1 MNLEN
6 QNIEYKTSWHDDYLI
21 SPIHYEGLQ
30 RIEPLEIPEDAL
42 REAIFN
48 SIIHKDYN
56 GPAIQMKVYRDRIEL
71 WNYGK
76 LPEEITIEK
85 LLGKHSSNARNKN
98 IAASFYKAGFI
109 EAWGRGISKIVTEF
123 TEAGLKKPEFED
135 FCGGVLVTIYRDTN
149 LVANMLNPQTDEET
163 TQKIE
168 ETMEKTRVNSETT
181 LKTTLK
187 TTPKIIEL
195 IRNNPKITR
204 DELAQQCGIT
214 LDGIKWQVKQLKDK
228 GIIRHVGSRKDGHWE
243 IIGDIKK

>member
-1 MNLEN
+1 MNAEN
-6 QNIEYKTSWHDDYLI
+6 QNIEYKTLKAKYLI

-149 LVANMLNPQTDEET
+149 LVANILTPKTDE
-163 TQKIE
+163 
-168 ETMEKTRVNSETT
+168 ETT
-181 LKTTLK
+181 LKTTEK
-187 TTPKIIEL
+187 TTGKTTENIISAIQE
-195 IRNNPKITR
+195 NSYITM
-204 DELAQQCGIT
+204 
-214 LDGIKWQVKQLKDK
+214 K
-228 GIIRHVGSRKDGHWE
+228 
-243 IIGDIKK
+243 